1 MDKSEYNRLN
11 NRKFLFYLS
20 LALIFILLS
29 FIYDFR
35 INNNSSPEKIL
46 KTLQADF
53 TDAEKKLS
61 VYLDS
66 LSQPKYISGS
76 DQADVFIRK
85 HINSR
90 FAFHFFTYKNDSLIF
105 WSDNSVPLSQLAHGE
120 ISGNRTISL
129 ANGIYFYNDTIIG
142 EYRLAGLF
150 LIKWDYPYQNIYLEN
165 RYQSGFSAPPKTEIS
180 FNRGDYNIYSDKE
193 FMFSITPPDNP
204 DPDLI
209 PSLLLLIFY
218 AFAFLSI
225 NAAIYQLYIRFG
237 NLLKSRLLMVIA
249 YLIDVILLRIIM
261 FVFGLPSDLHNTAFF
276 KPGSF
281 AASDFIPS
289 MGDFIFNALTI
300 LTIAYT
306 LFITYKNIRLD
317 RKKPAFRKYFLIF
330 SLFLHVFI
338 FYRLLLWSANSL
350 VIDASYSL
358 NLNQIFFL
366 TLDSLLALIVF
377 TILLF
382 SFFLVSY
389 RILGL
394 AYHYA
399 GRSLTRYFAFFL
411 LTCLVYFLICSLI
424 RTCDLLLFIPLII
437 YIIAFYFQASSRP
450 ELDKVGFSGV
460 VLYLF
465 LFAILSTSVLFSNNT
480 QKETEQR
487 KLLAIELSSGEDPL
501 TEYIFSSI
509 TDEMAVDTGLL
520 AILSEAPYSIEKE
533 DLAIA
538 YIEDN
543 YLVDRLRKYEWMVT
557 VCTPDRDLLIQ
568 PEGYLVNCHE
578 YFGDIIERIG
588 KPALGKGQYHY
599 DNEAGMCNY
608 ISAHDYILNDNLDTI
623 TLFIELFSFFI
634 PEEGLGYPELLIDEN
649 IKTFSGLEHY
659 SYARYKENKLVFKYG
674 DYPYRTNIN
683 KYGEFEPGTFFIH
696 NNASHYI
703 TKIDENEYLIISEE
717 ETGFLELLAPFSY
730 LLIFFTLFVLLF
742 IALVSIPFK
751 RIGFEL
757 NFRNQLQL
765 YITSLIVV
773 SLVIVGIISV
783 AYVIKLNTGKNK
795 EILQE
800 KTHSVLIELEHKLS
814 GEGRLTADMEEYL
827 TTLLIKFSKVF
838 FSDIN
843 LYDLQGNL
851 LASSRPQIFHKQLI
865 STKMNSDAF
874 RTLTIDKKLLYI
886 HTETIGDQDYY
897 SAYVPFMNEENKVV
911 AYLNLP
917 YFARQTELQK
927 EISVFLN
934 TFLNVY
940 ILLIAV
946 AIFIAI
952 LISRYITQPLQL
964 IREKMRSLSLGG
976 TNEKIHWS
984 RKDEIGTLVA
994 EYNRM
999 IDELSK
1005 SAELLAQS
1013 ERESAWREMAKQ
1025 VAHEIK
1031 NPLTPMKLSVQYLKK
1046 AWDEKSPDW
1055 EERLQR
1061 FTQTIIEHID
1071 TLSAIASEFSDFAK
1085 MPQKKEEKVDLS
1097 QAIKNSLDLFSDT
1110 ENIHFSYLSSVTS
1123 PPFVLADK
1131 KQLIRVFNNLIQNA
1145 VQAIGHR
1152 QEGII
1157 KITLDPDQGN
1167 YVIRVI
1173 DNGPGIPHE
1182 MMDKIFSPSFTT
1194 KSSGMGLGLAL
1205 VRSIIV
1211 EAGGNI
1217 NFESSSSEGTV
1228 FIISLPSYHL
1238 P

>member
-1 MDKSEYNRLN
+1 MDKSENNRQI

-20 LALIFILLS
+20 LALIFILTS

-35 INNNSSPEKIL
+35 INNSSSPEKIL
-46 KTLQADF
+46 KTLQTDF
-53 TDAEKKLS
+53 NDAEKKLS

-66 LSQPKYISGS
+66 LAQPNYLSGS
-76 DQADVFIRK
+76 DQAGAFIRE
-85 HINSR
+85 HVNSR
-90 FAFHFFTYKNDSLIF
+90 FAFHFYTYKNDSLIF
-105 WSDNSVPLSQLAHGE
+105 WSDNSVPLSQLAHVE
-120 ISGNRTISL
+120 KAGNRTISL

-150 LIKWDYPYQNIYLEN
+150 LIKWNYPYQNIYLEN
-165 RYQSGFSAPPKTEIS
+165 RFQSGFSAPPQTEIS
-180 FNRGDYNIYSDKE
+180 FNRGDYNIYTGES

-204 DPDLI
+204 DPGAI
-209 PSLLLLIFY
+209 PSLLLLILY
-218 AFAFLSI
+218 AFAFLAI
-225 NAAIYQLYIRFG
+225 NAAIYQLYLRFG
-237 NLLKSRLLMVIA
+237 SLIKSRLLLVIA
-249 YLIDVILLRIIM
+249 YLIDVILLRILM
-261 FVFGLPSDLHNTAFF
+261 FIFELPVNLHNTSFF

-281 AASDFIPS
+281 AASDFMPS

-317 RKKPAFRKYFLIF
+317 RKKPAFRKYFLTF

-338 FYRLLLWSANSL
+338 FYRLFLWAARSL

-358 NLNQIFFL
+358 NLNEIFFL
-366 TLDSLLALIVF
+366 TSDSLLALIAF
-377 TILLF
+377 TIMLF

-399 GRSLTRYFAFFL
+399 GRSFTRYFAFFL
-411 LTCLVYFLICSLI
+411 LTSLIYFLICTLI
-424 RTCDLLLFIPLII
+424 HTCDLLLFIPLII
-437 YIIAFYFQASSRP
+437 YAIAFYFQAASRP
-450 ELDKVGFSGV
+450 DLDKVGFSGV

-465 LFAILSTSVLFSNNT
+465 LFAILSTAVLFVYNT
-480 QKETEQR
+480 QRETEQR

-501 TEYIFSSI
+501 TEYIFASI
-509 TDEMAVDTGLL
+509 AGEMATDTGLL
-520 AILSEAPYSIEKE
+520 SLLAKAPYSIEKE
-533 DLAIA
+533 DHAIA

-543 YLVDRLRKYEWMVT
+543 YLADRLRKYEWMVT

-588 KPALGKGQYHY
+588 QPALGSGQYHY
-599 DNEAGMCNY
+599 DNEAGICNY
-608 ISAHDYILNDNLDTI
+608 ISAQDYILNNNLDTI
-623 TLFIELFSFFI
+623 TVFIELFSFFI

-649 IKTFSGLEHY
+649 IKTFGGLENY

-683 KYGEFEPGTFFIH
+683 RYGEFETGAFFIH
-696 NNASHYI
+696 NNSSHYI

-717 ETGFLELLAPFSY
+717 ESGFLEVLAPFSY

-783 AYVIKLNTGKNK
+783 AYVINLNTGKNK

-814 GEGRLTADMEEYL
+814 GEDLLTADMEEYL

-843 LYDLQGNL
+843 LYDLHGNL
-851 LASSRPQIFHKQLI
+851 LASSRPQIFQKQLI
-865 STKMNSDAF
+865 STKMNSEAF

-886 HTETIGDQDYY
+886 HTETIGDQDYF

-940 ILLIAV
+940 VLLIAV

-964 IREKMRSLSLGG
+964 IRDKMRNLSLGG

-984 RKDEIGTLVA
+984 RNDEIGTLVA

-999 IDELSK
+999 IDELSR
-1005 SAELLAQS
+1005 SAELLAKS

-1061 FTQTIIEHID
+1061 FTQTIVEHID

-1085 MPQKKEEKVDLS
+1085 MPQKKEEKIDLS
-1097 QAIKNSLDLFSDT
+1097 ETIKKSLDLFSDT
-1110 ENIHFSYLSSVTS
+1110 ENIHFSYHASVTS

-1131 KQLIRVFNNLIQNA
+1131 NQLIRVFNNLIQNS
-1145 VQAIGHR
+1145 VQAIGHKH
-1152 QEGII
+1152 EGII
-1157 KITLDPDQGN
+1157 KITVDPDHNN

-1173 DNGPGIPHE
+1173 DNGPGIPYE

-1217 NFESSSSEGTV
+1217 NFESSPTDGTV
-1228 FIISLPSYHL
+1228 FIITLPAYQLS
-1238 P
+1238 

>member
-1 MDKSEYNRLN
+1 MNKSENNRQI

-20 LALIFILLS
+20 IALIFILTSL
-29 FIYDFR
+29 IYTVR
-35 INNNSSPEKIL
+35 LNNNSSPEKIL

-53 TDAEKKLS
+53 NDAEKKLS
-61 VYLDS
+61 VCLDS
-66 LSQPKYISGS
+66 LARPNYLSKPDHADIYI
-76 DQADVFIRK
+76 RE

-90 FAFHFFTYKNDSLIF
+90 FEFHFYTYKNDSLIF
-105 WSDNSVPLSQLAHGE
+105 WSDNSVPLSQLADLE
-120 ISGNRTISL
+120 IAGNRTISL
-129 ANGIYFYNDTIIG
+129 ANGIYFYNDTVIG
-142 EYRLAGLF
+142 DYHLVGLF
-150 LIKWDYPYQNIYLEN
+150 LIKRDYPYQNIYLEN
-165 RYQSGFSAPPKTEIS
+165 RYQSGFSTPSQTEIS
-180 FNRGDYNIYSDKE
+180 FIAGDYNIYTGE
-193 FMFSITPPDNP
+193 GFMFSISPPGDP
-204 DPDLI
+204 DPGII
-209 PSLLLLIFY
+209 PSFFLLIIY

-225 NAAIYQLYIRFG
+225 NAAIYQLYLRFG
-237 NLLKSRLLMVIA
+237 RMIKSRLVLVLA
-249 YLIDVILLRIIM
+249 YLVDVVIIRILM
-261 FVFGLPSDLHNTAFF
+261 FIFGLPANLHNTSFF

-281 AASDFIPS
+281 ASSDFIPS

-317 RKKPAFRKYFLIF
+317 RKKSAFRKYFLAF
-330 SLFLHVFI
+330 SLFLHIFI
-338 FYRLLLWSANSL
+338 FYRLFLWAAHSL

-366 TLDSLLALIVF
+366 TSDSLLALIVF
-377 TILLF
+377 AILLF

-394 AYHYA
+394 AYHYT
-399 GRSLTRYFAFFL
+399 GRSLARYFVFFML
-411 LTCLVYFLICSLI
+411 ASLVYFLICVLI
-424 RTCDLLLFIPLII
+424 HNCDFLLFIPLII
-437 YIIAFYFQASSRP
+437 YAFAFYFQASSRP
-450 ELDKVGFSGV
+450 DLDKVGFSGV

-465 LFAILSTSVLFSNNT
+465 LFAILSTAVLFSNNT
-480 QKETEQR
+480 LKETEQR

-501 TEYIFSSI
+501 TEYIFASI
-509 TDEMAVDTGLL
+509 AEEMATDTAFLSL
-520 AILSEAPYSIEKE
+520 LSEAPYSIEKE
-533 DLAIA
+533 DHAIA

-543 YLVDRLRKYEWMVT
+543 YLIDRLRKYEWMVT

-568 PEGYLVNCHE
+568 PDGYLANCHE
-578 YFGDIIERIG
+578 YFGDIIDRIG
-588 KPALGKGQYHY
+588 KPALGNGQYHY

-608 ISAHDYILNDNLDTI
+608 ISAQDYVLNANLDTI
-623 TLFIELFSFFI
+623 TVFIELFTFFI

-649 IKTFSGLEHY
+649 IKTFGGLEHY

-683 KYGEFEPGTFFIH
+683 KYGEFETSTFFLH
-696 NNASHYI
+696 NNSSHYI
-703 TKIDENEYLIISEE
+703 IKIDENEYLIISEE
-717 ETGFLELLAPFSY
+717 ESGFLEVLAPFSY

-742 IALVSIPFK
+742 LALVNIPFK

-773 SLVIVGIISV
+773 SLVIVGMISV
-783 AYVIKLNTGKNK
+783 NYVINLNSGKNK

-814 GEGRLTADMEEYL
+814 GEDLLTADMEEYL

-843 LYDLQGNL
+843 LYDLHGNL

-865 STKMNSDAF
+865 STKMNTDAF

-886 HTETIGDQDYY
+886 HTETIGDQDYF

-940 ILLIAV
+940 VLLIAF

-952 LISRYITQPLQL
+952 LLSRYITQPLQL
-964 IREKMRSLSLGG
+964 IRDKMRSLSLGG

-999 IDELSK
+999 IDELSL

-1046 AWDEKSPDW
+1046 AWDEKSTDW

-1085 MPQKKEEKVDLS
+1085 MPQKKEEKIDLS
-1097 QAIKNSLDLFSDT
+1097 EAIKNSLDLFSDT
-1110 ENIHFSYLSSVTS
+1110 ENIHFSYLPSVTS
-1123 PPFVLADK
+1123 PPIVLADK
-1131 KQLIRVFNNLIQNA
+1131 KQLIRVFNNLLQNA
-1145 VQAIGHR
+1145 VQAIGHKR
-1152 QEGII
+1152 EGLI
-1157 KITLDPDQGN
+1157 KITLNPDQGN

-1173 DNGPGIPHE
+1173 DNGPGIPRE

-1211 EAGGNI
+1211 EAGGKI
-1217 NFESSSSEGTV
+1217 NFESSAGEGTV
-1228 FIISLPSYHL
+1228 FIISLPAYPLS
-1238 P
+1238 

>member
-1 MDKSEYNRLN
+1 MDKSENNRQI

-20 LALIFILLS
+20 LALIFILTS

-35 INNNSSPEKIL
+35 INNSTSPEKIL
-46 KTLQADF
+46 KTLQTDF
-53 TDAEKKLS
+53 DDAEKKLS

-66 LSQPKYISGS
+66 LAQLNYLSGS
-76 DQADVFIRK
+76 DQSDAFIRE
-85 HINSR
+85 HVNTR
-90 FAFHFFTYKNDSLIF
+90 FAFHFYTYKNDSLVF
-105 WSDNSVPLSQLAHGE
+105 WSDNSVPLSQLTHVEKA
-120 ISGNRTISL
+120 GNRTISL

-150 LIKWDYPYQNIYLEN
+150 LIKWNYPYQNIYLEN
-165 RYQSGFSAPPKTEIS
+165 RFQSGFSAPPQTEIS
-180 FNRGDYNIYSDKE
+180 FKRGDYNIYTGES
-193 FMFSITPPDNP
+193 FMFSIPPPDNP
-204 DPDLI
+204 DPGAI
-209 PSLLLLIFY
+209 PSMLLLVFY
-218 AFAFLSI
+218 AFAFLAI
-225 NAAIYQLYIRFG
+225 NAAIYQLYLRFG
-237 NLLKSRLLMVIA
+237 SLIKSRLLLVIA
-249 YLIDVILLRIIM
+249 YLIDVILLRILM
-261 FVFGLPSDLHNTAFF
+261 FIFELPVNLHNTSFF
-276 KPGSF
+276 TPGSF
-281 AASDFIPS
+281 AASDFMPS

-317 RKKPAFRKYFLIF
+317 RKKSALRKYFLTF

-338 FYRLLLWSANSL
+338 FYRLFLWAARSL

-358 NLNQIFFL
+358 NLNEIFFL
-366 TLDSLLALIVF
+366 TSDSLLALIAF

-399 GRSLTRYFAFFL
+399 GRSFTRYFAFFL
-411 LTCLVYFLICSLI
+411 LTSLIYFLICTLI
-424 RTCDLLLFIPLII
+424 HTCDLLLFIPLII
-437 YIIAFYFQASSRP
+437 YAIAFYFQAASRP
-450 ELDKVGFSGV
+450 DLDKVGFSGV

-465 LFAILSTSVLFSNNT
+465 LFAILSTAVLFVYNT

-501 TEYIFSSI
+501 TEYIFASI
-509 TDEMAVDTGLL
+509 TREMATDTGLL
-520 AILSEAPYSIEKE
+520 SLLSEAPYSIEKE
-533 DLAIA
+533 DHAIA

-543 YLVDRLRKYEWMVT
+543 YLADRLRKYEWMVT

-568 PEGYLVNCHE
+568 PEDYLVNCHE
-578 YFGDIIERIG
+578 YFWDIIDRIG
-588 KPALGKGQYHY
+588 QPALGSGQYHY
-599 DNEAGMCNY
+599 DNEAGICNY
-608 ISAHDYILNDNLDTI
+608 ISAQDYILNDNFDTI
-623 TLFIELFSFFI
+623 SVFIELFSFFI

-649 IKTFSGLEHY
+649 IKTFGGLENY

-683 KYGEFEPGTFFIH
+683 RYGDFEAGTFFIH

-703 TKIDENEYLIISEE
+703 TKIDESEYLIISEE
-717 ETGFLELLAPFSY
+717 ESGFFEVLAPFSY

-742 IALVSIPFK
+742 IALVNIPFK

-783 AYVIKLNTGKNK
+783 AYVINLNTGKNK
-795 EILQE
+795 EILKE

-814 GEGRLTADMEEYL
+814 GEDLLTADMEEYL

-843 LYDLQGNL
+843 LYDLHGNL
-851 LASSRPQIFHKQLI
+851 LASSRPQIFQKQLI
-865 STKMNSDAF
+865 STKMNSEAF

-886 HTETIGDQDYY
+886 HTETIGDQDYF

-927 EISVFLN
+927 EVSVFLN

-940 ILLIAV
+940 VLLIAV

-964 IREKMRSLSLGG
+964 IRDKMRSLSLGG

-984 RKDEIGTLVA
+984 RNDEIGTLVA

-999 IDELSK
+999 IDELSR
-1005 SAELLAQS
+1005 SAELLAKS

-1061 FTQTIIEHID
+1061 FTQTIVEHID

-1085 MPQKKEEKVDLS
+1085 MPQKKEEKMDLS
-1097 QAIKNSLDLFSDT
+1097 ETIKKSLDLFSDT
-1110 ENIHFSYLSSVTS
+1110 ENIHFSYQSSVTS

-1131 KQLIRVFNNLIQNA
+1131 NQLIRVFNNLIQNSI
-1145 VQAIGHR
+1145 QAIG
-1152 QEGII
+1152 QTYEGII
-1157 KITLDPDQGN
+1157 KITLDPDHEN
-1167 YVIRVI
+1167 YIIRVI
-1173 DNGPGIPHE
+1173 DNGPGIPYE

-1205 VRSIIV
+1205 VRSIIE

-1217 NFESSSSEGTV
+1217 NFESSPTDGTV
-1228 FIISLPSYHL
+1228 FIISLPVYRLS
-1238 P
+1238 

>member
-1 MDKSEYNRLN
+1 I

-20 LALIFILLS
+20 IALIFILASL
-29 FIYDFR
+29 IYAFR
-35 INNNSSPEKIL
+35 INNSSSPEKIL

-53 TDAEKKLS
+53 NDAEKKLS

-66 LSQPKYISGS
+66 LAQPNYLSGS
-76 DQADVFIRK
+76 DQAGAFIRE
-85 HINSR
+85 HVNSC
-90 FAFHFFTYKNDSLIF
+90 FAFHFYTYKNDSLIF
-105 WSDNSVPLSQLAHGE
+105 WSDNSVPLSQLAHVE
-120 ISGNRTISL
+120 KAGNRTISL

-150 LIKWDYPYQNIYLEN
+150 LIKWNYPYQNIYLEN
-165 RYQSGFSAPPKTEIS
+165 RFQSGFSAPPQTEIS
-180 FNRGDYNIYSDKE
+180 ISRGDYNIYTGES

-204 DPDLI
+204 DPGAI
-209 PSLLLLIFY
+209 PSLLLLILY
-218 AFAFLSI
+218 AFAFLAI
-225 NAAIYQLYIRFG
+225 NAAIYQLYLRFG
-237 NLLKSRLLMVIA
+237 SLIKSRLLLVIA
-249 YLIDVILLRIIM
+249 YLIDVILLRILM
-261 FVFGLPSDLHNTAFF
+261 FIFELPVNLHNTSFF

-281 AASDFIPS
+281 AASDFMPS

-317 RKKPAFRKYFLIF
+317 RKKPAFRKYFLTF

-338 FYRLLLWSANSL
+338 FYRLFLWAARSL

-358 NLNQIFFL
+358 NLNEIFFL
-366 TLDSLLALIVF
+366 TSDSLLALIAF
-377 TILLF
+377 TIMLF

-399 GRSLTRYFAFFL
+399 GRSFIRYFAFFL
-411 LTCLVYFLICSLI
+411 LTSLIYFLICTLI
-424 RTCDLLLFIPLII
+424 HTCDLLLFIPLII
-437 YIIAFYFQASSRP
+437 YAIAFYFQAASRP
-450 ELDKVGFSGV
+450 DLDKVGFSGV

-465 LFAILSTSVLFSNNT
+465 LFAILSTAVLFVYNT
-480 QKETEQR
+480 QRETEQR

-501 TEYIFSSI
+501 TEYIFASI
-509 TDEMAVDTGLL
+509 AAEMATDTGLL
-520 AILSEAPYSIEKE
+520 SLLSEAPYSIEKE
-533 DLAIA
+533 DHAIA

-543 YLVDRLRKYEWMVT
+543 YLADRLRKYEWMVT

-588 KPALGKGQYHY
+588 QPALGSGQYHY
-599 DNEAGMCNY
+599 DNEAGICNY
-608 ISAHDYILNDNLDTI
+608 ISARDYILNDDLDTI
-623 TLFIELFSFFI
+623 TVFIELFSFFI

-649 IKTFSGLEHY
+649 IKTFGGLEHY
-659 SYARYKENKLVFKYG
+659 SYARYKEDKLVFKYG

-683 KYGEFEPGTFFIH
+683 RYGEFETGAFFIH
-696 NNASHYI
+696 NNSSHYI

-717 ETGFLELLAPFSY
+717 ESGFLEVLAPFSY

-742 IALVSIPFK
+742 IAMVSIPFK

-783 AYVIKLNTGKNK
+783 AYVINLNTGKNK

-814 GEGRLTADMEEYL
+814 GEDLLTADMEEYL
-827 TTLLIKFSKVF
+827 TTYLIKFSKVF

-843 LYDLQGNL
+843 LYDLHGNL
-851 LASSRPQIFHKQLI
+851 LASSRPQIFQKQLI
-865 STKMNSDAF
+865 STKMNSEAF

-886 HTETIGDQDYY
+886 HTETIGDQDYF

-940 ILLIAV
+940 VLLIAV

-964 IREKMRSLSLGG
+964 
-976 TNEKIHWS
+976 
-984 RKDEIGTLVA
+984 
-994 EYNRM
+994 
-999 IDELSK
+999 
-1005 SAELLAQS
+1005 
-1013 ERESAWREMAKQ
+1013 
-1025 VAHEIK
+1025 
-1031 NPLTPMKLSVQYLKK
+1031 
-1046 AWDEKSPDW
+1046 
-1055 EERLQR
+1055 
-1061 FTQTIIEHID
+1061 
-1071 TLSAIASEFSDFAK
+1071 
-1085 MPQKKEEKVDLS
+1085 
-1097 QAIKNSLDLFSDT
+1097 
-1110 ENIHFSYLSSVTS
+1110 
-1123 PPFVLADK
+1123 
-1131 KQLIRVFNNLIQNA
+1131 
-1145 VQAIGHR
+1145 
-1152 QEGII
+1152 
-1157 KITLDPDQGN
+1157 
-1167 YVIRVI
+1167 
-1173 DNGPGIPHE
+1173 
-1182 MMDKIFSPSFTT
+1182 
-1194 KSSGMGLGLAL
+1194 
-1205 VRSIIV
+1205 
-1211 EAGGNI
+1211 
-1217 NFESSSSEGTV
+1217 
-1228 FIISLPSYHL
+1228 
-1238 P
+1238 